1 MFSRTPCESIVH
13 HNSSNE
19 RTDDRT
25 MGAEGKR
32 RLLTLDDITPRLRGA
47 TGVENANGCE
57 DERAAHQEKGNRL
70 EWESCSE
77 S

>member
-1 MFSRTPCESIVH
+1 MTHVFLGLRVRQSCITIRRT
-13 HNSSNE
+13 NE
-19 RTDDRT
+19 RT

-47 TGVENANGCE
+47 TGIESANGCE

-70 EWESCSE
+70 EWESCGE